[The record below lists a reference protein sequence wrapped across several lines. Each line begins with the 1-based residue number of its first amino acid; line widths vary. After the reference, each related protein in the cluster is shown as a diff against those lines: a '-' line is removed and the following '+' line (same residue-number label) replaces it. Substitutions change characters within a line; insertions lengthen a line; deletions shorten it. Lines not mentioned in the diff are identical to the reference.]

1 MGSNLDSL
9 AKHASQMD
17 MEEIERKINLE
28 ISIPKDLM
36 TEIQAILN
44 NNMAKAEKLKKELEL
59 R

>member
-1 MGSNLDSL
+1 
-9 AKHASQMD
+9 MD

>member
-28 ISIPKDLM
+28 ISIPKELM